1 MFFFCIFATNYYSRE
16 NGKTILNIS
25 NCANP
30 NFWTFFEGNI
40 FNVML
45 LESIGPTGLYSILF
59 PFRILWLQY
68 ECDFWFFFLIIN
80 CKYSLFSSYFDQ
92 KCKKYYGFFKF
103 GNIRSLF
110 SSKIHRNLV
119 SYDICLNMQ
128 FFFNLTSNYFHF

>member
-1 MFFFCIFATNYYSRE
+1 MFFCIFATNYYSRE

-80 CKYSLFSSYFDQ
+80 CKYSQFFLRILI
-92 KCKKYYGFFKF
+92 KNEKNIKVFFKF

-119 SYDICLNMQ
+119 SYDICLNIQ